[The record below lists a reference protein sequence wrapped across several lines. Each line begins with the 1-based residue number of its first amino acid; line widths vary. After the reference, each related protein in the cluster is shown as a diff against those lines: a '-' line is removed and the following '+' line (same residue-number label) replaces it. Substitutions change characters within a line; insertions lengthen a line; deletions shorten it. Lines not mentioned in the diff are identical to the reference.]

1 MDNPKYRAEILYL
14 DDIEQKYYS
23 ETKQNRFNLIVSVE
37 SINKGT
43 ILNINTNDYKLENV
57 LDAKYVFTP
66 VTSIFRIYRT
76 ALEKNYPIFDMNI
89 REYLGNKGVN
99 KKIYSTLL
107 DKEDRKNFFYYNNGI
122 TLICDSMTSPTNHPR
137 GNNINVSF
145 NISNPPLC
153 SILS

>member
-76 ALEKNYPIFDMNI
+76 ALEKTI
-89 REYLGNKGVN
+89 R
-99 KKIYSTLL
+99 
-107 DKEDRKNFFYYNNGI
+107 F
-122 TLICDSMTSPTNHPR
+122 LI
-137 GNNINVSF
+137 
-145 NISNPPLC
+145 
-153 SILS
+153 